1 MEINLKFSSHEEMN
15 KFCWQQVQWMESD
28 TEEKEEIFYQDIE
41 VLKYFHEMNVKLNN
55 YQWNWL
61 PAFFSNGSY
70 FFEEL
75 KRQIG
80 KTEFFV
86 YLISYIIKKEQKK
99 VLYVSHNTHMIMD
112 FLHRLNNFSPLT
124 PEENKLIRT
133 TTKNNNDDFRGQ
145 TFDYIFYDE
154 VSTNQY
160 VKISQFRKPFQKEI
174 FLSSI

>member
-15 KFCWQQVQWMESD
+15 KFCWQQVQWMEPD

-41 VLKYFHEMNVKLNN
+41 ILKYFHEMNVKLNN

-61 PAFFSNGSY
+61 PSFFSAGSY
-70 FFEEL
+70 FFEGQ

-86 YLISYIIKKEQKK
+86 YLTSYILKKEQKK
-99 VLYVSHNTHMIMD
+99 VLYVGHNTHMIMN
-112 FLHRLNNFSPLT
+112 FVRRLNDFSPLSSK
-124 PEENKLIRT
+124 ENDLYSIA
-133 TTKNNNDDFRGQ
+133 TKSQYDVFRGR

-154 VSTNQY
+154 IQTNQY
-160 VKISQFRKPFQKEI
+160 VKLSEFRRSAKEF